1 MTSWKVDRNSLI
13 YLQKVARFEKV
24 KLRGD
29 PSRIHSNV
37 AFFEYEFAFRAI
49 VFTWSRNEIITSNL
63 KFQFRCFGFTYFS
76 ILESPSNAVS

>member
-13 YLQKVARFEKV
+13 YLQKVARFEKA

-37 AFFEYEFAFRAI
+37 AFFKYEFAFGAI
-49 VFTWSRNEIITSNL
+49 VFTWSRNKIITSNL
-63 KFQFRCFGFTYFS
+63 KFQFRYFGLNYFS
-76 ILESPSNAVS
+76 ILESPNNALS